1 MFNCIHYHKLSGT
14 KKCILQYF
22 VTKKERYYATMK
34 KYVHRLKLMPKD
46 DLNYMQLCQDE
57 NESTNAQNVYFRA
70 NQWMNWPLF

>member
-1 MFNCIHYHKLSGT
+1 MKT
-14 KKCILQYF
+14 
-22 VTKKERYYATMK
+22 TMLLR

>member
-1 MFNCIHYHKLSGT
+1 M
-14 KKCILQYF
+14 YF
-22 VTKKERYYATMK
+22 AIFCNARMKTTMLLR